1 MGGER
6 MTTATVLFDP
16 FSEDFFNSPYET
28 YRRMREEAPV
38 YYSQEYDFYALTR
51 HEDVAAAFKD
61 HETYSS
67 AYGVD
72 LAQVRKGHVTEHG
85 SIIAM
90 DPPAHRRMRSLLNKV
105 FTPRAIQAL
114 RPLVADVVDK
124 HLSAVNPEGFD
135 FVQDFSALFPVDVMA
150 TLQGVPEDDRQQIR
164 LWIDDLLHRGPG
176 EVEMSEAGQK
186 SAIDMAI
193 YYYRLIKQRREN
205 LGDDLLSKLIESEI
219 ERDNGEMTPL
229 DNVEITEF
237 ATLLGGAGAETVT
250 KLLGNAAV
258 VFAKNPDQWQKLL
271 DDRGKIPL
279 AVEELLRYEAPA
291 QYNVRCS
298 LREVTLHGVTI
309 PAGKPVFLV
318 GGSANRDPL
327 AWTDPDAFDIDR
339 DRTQAQNLGFGYGI
353 HSCLGAAL
361 ARMESVIALDRMLD
375 FMPRYEVDWAGCKRV
390 NMQNVA
396 GWSNVPVRGGPRTGV
411 SRSR

>member
-1 MGGER
+1 
-6 MTTATVLFDP
+6 MTTATVVFDP

-38 YYSQEYDFYALTR
+38 YYSREYDFYALTR

-61 HETYSS
+61 HETFSS

-90 DPPAHRRMRSLLNKV
+90 DPPAHRRMRSLLNRV
-105 FTPRAIQAL
+105 FTPRAIQSHQS
-114 RPLVADVVDK
+114 LVTRLIDK
-124 HLSAVNPEGFD
+124 HLAAVDPGGFD
-135 FVQDFSALFPVDVMA
+135 FVQDFSALFPVDVMT
-150 TLQGVPEDDRQQIR
+150 TLQGVPDEDHQQIR
-164 LWIDDLLHRGPG
+164 LWIDDLLHRDAG
-176 EVEMSEAGQK
+176 EVEMSEAGLK
-186 SAIDMAI
+186 SAVDMAV
-193 YYYRLIKQRREN
+193 YYFRLVKKRRNE
-205 LGDDLLSKLIESEI
+205 LGDDLLSRLIESEI
-219 ERDNGEMTPL
+219 ERENGEMEPL

-258 VFAKNPDQWQKLL
+258 VFARNPDQWQLL
-271 DDRGKIPL
+271 QRDRGKIPL

-298 LREVTLHGVTI
+298 LRDVTLHGVTI
-309 PAGKPVFLV
+309 PKGKPVFLV
-318 GGSANRDPL
+318 GGSANRDPQ
-327 AWTDPDAFDIDR
+327 AWTDPDRFDIDR
-339 DRTQAQNLGFGYGI
+339 DRTQAQNLGLGYGI

-361 ARMESVIALDRMLD
+361 ARMESATALDRMLD
-375 FMPRYEVDWAGCKRV
+375 FMPRYEVDWAGCRRV

-396 GWSNVPVRGGPRTGV
+396 GWSNVPVRVLP
-411 SRSR
+411 